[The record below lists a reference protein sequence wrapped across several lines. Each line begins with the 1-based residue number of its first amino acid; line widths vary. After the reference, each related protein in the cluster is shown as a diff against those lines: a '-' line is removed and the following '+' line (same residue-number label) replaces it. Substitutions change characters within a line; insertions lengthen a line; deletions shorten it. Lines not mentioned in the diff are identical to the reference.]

1 MSQSKRFVIVS
12 FFVTLALSALCQSAY
27 GVITTFAKEMTLD
40 NGMKVLYAIGL
51 ACFLIKY
58 FIDDVVDDNGG
69 KSEIISRRSLAALII
84 GWMLFLFAAI
94 SAGTV
99 SVSSIFWFI
108 GILVITLF
116 MVRNRSTIPARCF
129 WRYFGENVF
138 LGGLLLGSS
147 LQLVLTAVAECLILT
162 VCVTIG
168 LFLVNII
175 AFVVMLSD
183 GTPEIKG

>member
-27 GVITTFAKEMTLD
+27 GVISAFAEEMTLN

-69 KSEIISRRSLAALII
+69 TSEVISRRSLASLII

-94 SAGTV
+94 SAGTI
-99 SVSSIFWFI
+99 SVSAIFWFI

-116 MVRNRSTIPARCF
+116 MVRNKSTIPVKCF
-129 WRYFGENVF
+129 WRYLGENIF
-138 LGGLLLGSS
+138 LGMVLLGLS
-147 LQLVLTAVAECLILT
+147 LQLLFTVLAECLIFT
-162 VCVTIG
+162 VCVTMS